1 MLSMGSVFV
10 CSVVDTLLVAKYEM
24 HVKIGVGTRCCP
36 GKGHAPVVQLLSCI
50 FLFAQSQLPQ
60 LDRRRPQGKPKPNF
74 QTEGALIAR
83 VTHRPQ
89 RAWQSR
95 SFLKMKPSATYEL
108 LVDSVG
114 PWDFTDGFVPCELL
128 LVGEDAYPVLLSAK
142 KQVLIAVSQY
152 GKGRMVVVSHEGIL
166 KDSKF
171 SQFLRNAVEW
181 LKPCPEALVGVH
193 SRLDSLSQVL
203 LRAGTKVQAEA
214 ELSPSLGVYCVDAYD
229 SSKAKDLVGFVK
241 GGGGLLIG
249 GQAWHWASQH
259 GKEKVLF
266 EFPGNQVT
274 SVAGVYFTGNAVE
287 KGIFKVAKKIPK
299 IPLVVPHQANLSL
312 DAEFLLRDVLELDLV
327 TGGIPSTLLVHG
339 VLSFPL
345 CLDSSHRCLLAAA
358 HYGRGRVVVATHE
371 SHLFSP
377 KLARFLLNAVCWLD
391 AGRKGL
397 VGVDPSLKKL
407 CSLLSLEGVKSQ
419 VSQLTGDLSVYC
431 CSSYSDR
438 EAERIHTF
446 VAEGGGLL
454 VGGQAWYWASQN
466 CGKAAVAEY
475 PGNKILNRFGLSIL
489 GQSGQA
495 AKHRPVGPG
504 EHYHFRKA
512 LLLFSTQVNK
522 CEELTEP
529 LKDWLHCLARDCA
542 AFLRIPAHDCPAYAS
557 LHRILTKVLQRSGIP
572 QVSRHC
578 PVKRNSKEAVL
589 LCMATELSLTMTD
602 SAALVQKCAAGVC
615 TLPVTVEID
624 GTNPGK
630 TAWRSTGLYL
640 PEGHTAVITCPC
652 LVVGA
657 GLKVQI
663 GCHTD
668 DLSHAKE
675 LKRAPVVIRSC
686 DVACQKQS
694 ISCLWG
700 GLIYIIV
707 PAKSVL
713 GKVPITVEGAVRAPF
728 FKLGE
733 TCESLWKA
741 CIRHY
746 PAPWAELA
754 VENLILTVP
763 SDSIRHM
770 ENPRPLLT
778 LWNEIMVAISKL
790 AAIPTK
796 FPRPERIVTDVQISY
811 GWMHA
816 GYPIMGHLD
825 SVKEMLDMKH
835 MQTTGLWGPIHEL
848 GHNQQQ
854 QAWEFPPHTTEAT
867 CNLWSVYVHEKVLG
881 IPRHQAH
888 EALKS
893 QCRKERIKEY
903 LRKGAQLKDWNVWTA
918 LETYLQLQEG
928 FGWDPFTHLFSD
940 YQKMSTIPKDNPSK
954 MNLWARKF
962 SQQRQGSEQVAT
974 WYLVSSWC

>member
-1 MLSMGSVFV
+1 MLFSPPHRSV
-10 CSVVDTLLVAKYEM
+10 LE
-24 HVKIGVGTRCCP
+24 
-36 GKGHAPVVQLLSCI
+36 
-50 FLFAQSQLPQ
+50 
-60 LDRRRPQGKPKPNF
+60 
-74 QTEGALIAR
+74 
-83 VTHRPQ
+83 
-89 RAWQSR
+89 
-95 SFLKMKPSATYEL
+95 MKPCATYEL
-108 LVDSVG
+108 LVDGVG
-114 PWDFTDGFVPCELL
+114 TWDFTGGFVPCELL

-166 KDSKF
+166 KGPKF

-193 SRLDSLSQVL
+193 PRLDSLSQVL
-203 LRAGTKVQAEA
+203 LGAGTRVQVGAEP
-214 ELSPSLGVYCVDAYD
+214 SPSMGVFCMDAYD
-229 SSKAKDLVGFVK
+229 SSQAKGVVDFVK
-241 GGGGLLIG
+241 GGGGLLVG
-249 GQAWHWASQH
+249 GQAWYWASRH

-274 SVAGVYFTGNAVE
+274 SVAGVYFTGNTVE

-312 DAEFLLRDVLELDLV
+312 DAEFLLRGVSELDLV
-327 TGGIPSTLLVHG
+327 TGGMPSTLLVHG
-339 VLSFPL
+339 ALSFPL
-345 CLDSSHRCLLAAA
+345 CLDSSQRCLLAAA
-358 HYGRGRVVVATHE
+358 RYGRGRVVVATHE
-371 SHLFSP
+371 SQLFSP
-377 KLARFLLNAVCWLD
+377 KLARFLLNAVSWLD

-407 CSLLSLEGVKSQ
+407 CSLLSQAEVKSQ
-419 VSQLTGDLSVYC
+419 LSQLAGDISVYC
-431 CSSYSDR
+431 CTSYGDK

-475 PGNKILNRFGLSIL
+475 PGNRILNRFGLSIL

-495 AKHRPVGPG
+495 AKYLPVGQG
-504 EHYHFRKA
+504 EHYHFRRA
-512 LLLFSTQVNK
+512 LLLFSTQLQGHQ
-522 CEELTEP
+522 ELTEP
-529 LKDWLHCLARDCA
+529 LKGWLHPLAQDCA
-542 AFLRIPAHDCPAYAS
+542 AFLHIPAHDCPAYAS
-557 LHRILTKVLQRSGIP
+557 LHRILTKVLKRTGIP

-578 PVKRNSKEAVL
+578 PVKSNSKEAVL

-602 SAALVQKCAAGVC
+602 SAALVQKSAAGAC
-615 TLPVTVEID
+615 GLPVTVEID

-640 PEGHTAVITCPC
+640 PEGHTAVIMCPC

-657 GLKVQI
+657 GLKVQV

-668 DLSHAKE
+668 DLSKAKE
-675 LKRAPVVIRSC
+675 LKRAPVVIRTC

-713 GKVPITVEGAVRAPF
+713 GNVPITVEGAVRAPF

-733 TCESLWKA
+733 TCERQWEA

-778 LWNEIMVAISKL
+778 LWNKIMVAISKL
-790 AAIPTK
+790 AAVPAK
-796 FPRPERIVTDVQISY
+796 FPRPERIVTDVQISC

-825 SVKEMLDMKH
+825 SVKEMLDVKH
-835 MQTTGLWGPIHEL
+835 IQTAGLWGPIHEL

-867 CNLWSVYVHEKVLG
+867 CNLWSVYVHEEVLG

-888 EALKS
+888 QALRP

-903 LRKGAQLKDWNVWTA
+903 LKKGAQLKDWNVWTA

-928 FGWDPFTHLFSD
+928 FGWDPFTQLFSD
-940 YQKMSTIPKDNPSK
+940 YQKISKIPKDNTSK
-954 MNLWARKF
+954 MNLWAQKF
-962 SQQRQGSEQVAT
+962 SQQVNKNLAPFFTAWGWPIKKELSMELSSLPSWEQDPMRS
-974 WYLVSSWC
+974 YSP

>member
-1 MLSMGSVFV
+1 MNP
-10 CSVVDTLLVAKYEM
+10 C
-24 HVKIGVGTRCCP
+24 
-36 GKGHAPVVQLLSCI
+36 
-50 FLFAQSQLPQ
+50 
-60 LDRRRPQGKPKPNF
+60 
-74 QTEGALIAR
+74 
-83 VTHRPQ
+83 
-89 RAWQSR
+89 
-95 SFLKMKPSATYEL
+95 ATYEL
-108 LVDSVG
+108 LVDGVG
-114 PWDFTDGFVPCELL
+114 LWDFTGGFVPCELF

-142 KQVLIAVSQY
+142 KQVLIAVSRY

-166 KDSKF
+166 KSPKF

-193 SRLDSLSQVL
+193 PQLDSLSQVL
-203 LRAGTKVQAEA
+203 LGAGTRVQAGA
-214 ELSPSLGVYCVDAYD
+214 EPSPSMGVFCMDAYD
-229 SSKAKDLVGFVK
+229 ISQAKGIVEFVK

-249 GQAWHWASQH
+249 GQAWYWASRH

-287 KGIFKVAKKIPK
+287 KGVFKVAKKIPK
-299 IPLVVPHQANLSL
+299 IPLVVPHQANLGL
-312 DAEFLLRDVLELDLV
+312 DAEFLLRGVSELDLV

-339 VLSFPL
+339 ALSFPL
-345 CLDSSHRCLLAAA
+345 CLDSSQRCLLAAA
-358 HYGRGRVVVATHE
+358 RYGRGRVLVATHE

-377 KLARFLLNAVCWLD
+377 KLAGFLLNAVSWLD

-397 VGVDPSLKKL
+397 VAVDPSLKKL
-407 CSLLSLEGVKSQ
+407 CGLLSQTKVKWRL
-419 VSQLTGDLSVYC
+419 SQLAGDTSVYC
-431 CSSYSDR
+431 CTSYGDR
-438 EAERIHTF
+438 DAERIHAF

-466 CGKAAVAEY
+466 CGDAAVAKY
-475 PGNKILNRFGLSIL
+475 PGNRILNRFGLTIL
-489 GQSGQA
+489 EQSCQP
-495 AKHRPVGPG
+495 AKFPPVGPG
-504 EHYHFRKA
+504 EHYHFRRA
-512 LLLFSTQVNK
+512 LLLFSTQLHQ
-522 CEELTEP
+522 ELTEP
-529 LKDWLHCLARDCA
+529 LKGWLSPLAQDCA
-542 AFLRIPAHDCPAYAS
+542 AFLRIPAQDCPAYSS
-557 LHRILTKVLQRSGIP
+557 LHRFLTKVLQRTGIP

-578 PVKRNSKEAVL
+578 PVKCNSKEAVL
-589 LCMATELSLTMTD
+589 LCMATELSFTMAD
-602 SAALVQKCAAGVC
+602 SMALVQKSAPAVCA
-615 TLPVTVEID
+615 LPVTVEID
-624 GTNPGK
+624 GTNPGE

-640 PEGHTAVITCPC
+640 PEGHSAVIRCPC

-657 GLKVQI
+657 GLRVQV

-668 DLSHAKE
+668 DLSQAKE
-675 LKRAPVVIRSC
+675 LKRAPVVTRSY
-686 DVACQKQS
+686 DVACQEQS

-700 GLIYIIV
+700 GLIYIVV

-733 TCESLWKA
+733 TCERQWKA

-770 ENPRPLLT
+770 ESPGPLLT
-778 LWNEIMVAISKL
+778 LWNKIMVAISKL
-790 AAIPTK
+790 AAMPAK
-796 FPRPERIVTDVQISY
+796 FPRPERIVTDVQISC
-811 GWMHA
+811 GWMHS

-825 SVKEMLDMKH
+825 SVKEMLDVKH
-835 MQTTGLWGPIHEL
+835 MQTAGLWGPIHEL

-867 CNLWSVYVHEKVLG
+867 CNLWSVYVHEEVLG

-888 EALKS
+888 EELRP
-893 QCRKERIKEY
+893 QCRKERIKDY
-903 LRKGAQLKDWNVWTA
+903 LKKGAQLKDWNVWTA

-940 YQKMSTIPKDNPSK
+940 YQKMSTVPNDNTSK
-954 MNLWARKF
+954 MNLWAQKF
-962 SQQRQGSEQVAT
+962 SQQVNKNLAPFFTAWGWPIKKELSVE
-974 WYLVSSWC
+974 LSSLPSWGQDPMRSYRP

>member
-1 MLSMGSVFV
+1 L
-10 CSVVDTLLVAKYEM
+10 E
-24 HVKIGVGTRCCP
+24 
-36 GKGHAPVVQLLSCI
+36 
-50 FLFAQSQLPQ
+50 
-60 LDRRRPQGKPKPNF
+60 
-74 QTEGALIAR
+74 
-83 VTHRPQ
+83 
-89 RAWQSR
+89 
-95 SFLKMKPSATYEL
+95 MKPCASYEL
-108 LVDSVG
+108 LVDGVG
-114 PWDFTDGFVPCELL
+114 PWDFTGGFVPCELL

-166 KDSKF
+166 KSPKF
-171 SQFLRNAVEW
+171 SQFLRNALEW

-193 SRLDSLSQVL
+193 PRLHCLSQVL
-203 LRAGTKVQAEA
+203 LGAGTRVQVGAES
-214 ELSPSLGVYCVDAYD
+214 SPSMGVFCMDAYD
-229 SSKAKDLVGFVK
+229 SSQAKAIVDFVK
-241 GGGGLLIG
+241 GGGGLLVG

-287 KGIFKVAKKIPK
+287 KGVFKVAKRIPK

-312 DAEFLLRDVLELDLV
+312 DAEVLLRGVSELDLV
-327 TGGIPSTLLVHG
+327 TGGTPSTLLVHG
-339 VLSFPL
+339 ALSFPL
-345 CLDSSHRCLLAAA
+345 CLDGSQRCLLAAA
-358 HYGRGRVVVATHE
+358 RYGRGRVVVATHE
-371 SHLFSP
+371 SQLFSP
-377 KLARFLLNAVCWLD
+377 KLARFLLNAVSWLG

-407 CSLLSLEGVKSQ
+407 CSLLSQAQVKSQ
-419 VSQLTGDLSVYC
+419 VSQLAGDISVYC
-431 CSSYSDR
+431 CTSYGDR
-438 EAERIHTF
+438 EAERIHAF

-454 VGGQAWYWASQN
+454 MGGQAWYWASRN
-466 CGKAAVAEY
+466 RGKAAVAEY
-475 PGNKILNRFGLSIL
+475 PGNRILNRFGLSIL
-489 GQSGQA
+489 GQQGKA
-495 AKHRPVGPG
+495 AMYPPVGPG
-504 EHYHFRKA
+504 EHYHFRRA
-512 LLLFSTQVNK
+512 LLLFSTQLQ
-522 CEELTEP
+522 EHQEPTEP
-529 LKDWLHCLARDCA
+529 LKGWLHPLKHDCA
-542 AFLRIPAHDCPAYAS
+542 AFLHIPAHECPAYAS
-557 LHRILTKVLQRSGIP
+557 LHRILTKVLKRTGIP
-572 QVSRHC
+572 QVSGHC
-578 PVKRNSKEAVL
+578 PVKSNSKEAVL

-602 SAALVQKCAAGVC
+602 SSALVQKSAAGVC
-615 TLPVTVEID
+615 DLPVTVEID

-657 GLKVQI
+657 GLKVQV

-668 DLSHAKE
+668 DLSKAKE

-694 ISCLWG
+694 VSCLWG

-707 PAKSVL
+707 PANSVL
-713 GKVPITVEGAVRAPF
+713 GSVPITVEGAVRAPF

-733 TCESLWKA
+733 TCERQWEA

-770 ENPRPLLT
+770 ENPQPLLT
-778 LWNEIMVAISKL
+778 LWNKIMAAISKL
-790 AAIPTK
+790 AAVPAK

-825 SVKEMLDMKH
+825 SVKEMLDVEH

-867 CNLWSVYVHEKVLG
+867 CNLWSVYVHEEVLG

-888 EALKS
+888 QALS
-893 QCRKERIKEY
+893 PQRRKERIKDY
-903 LRKGAQLKDWNVWTA
+903 LKKGAQLKDWSMWTA

-940 YQKMSTIPKDNPSK
+940 YQKMSTIPKDNTSK
-954 MNLWARKF
+954 MNLWAQKF
-962 SQQRQGSEQVAT
+962 SQQVNKNLAPFFTAWGWPIKKELSVELSSLPSWEQDPMRS
-974 WYLVSSWC
+974 YR

>member
-1 MLSMGSVFV
+1 MLVF
-10 CSVVDTLLVAKYEM
+10 SPPD
-24 HVKIGVGTRCCP
+24 
-36 GKGHAPVVQLLSCI
+36 
-50 FLFAQSQLPQ
+50 
-60 LDRRRPQGKPKPNF
+60 
-74 QTEGALIAR
+74 
-83 VTHRPQ
+83 
-89 RAWQSR
+89 R

-108 LVDSVG
+108 LVDGVG
-114 PWDFTDGFVPCELL
+114 PWDFTGSFVPCELL
-128 LVGEDAYPVLLSAK
+128 LLGEDAYPVLLSAK

-152 GKGRMVVVSHEGIL
+152 GKGRMVIVSHEGIL

-171 SQFLRNAVEW
+171 SQFLKNAVEW
-181 LKPCPEALVGVH
+181 LKPCPEAVVGVH
-193 SRLDSLSQVL
+193 PRLDSLSQVL
-203 LRAGTKVQAEA
+203 LGAGTKVQTGA
-214 ELSPSLGVYCVDAYD
+214 ELIPSLGVYCVHAYD
-229 SSKAKDLVGFVK
+229 SSQAEDLVGFVK
-241 GGGGLLIG
+241 EGGGLFIG

-312 DAEFLLRDVLELDLV
+312 DAEFLLRGVSELDLI
-327 TGGIPSTLLVHG
+327 TGGTPSTLLVHG

-345 CLDSSHRCLLAAA
+345 CLDNSHRCLLAAA
-358 HYGRGRVVVATHE
+358 RYGRGRIVVATHE

-377 KLARFLLNAVCWLD
+377 KLAKFLLNAVHWLD

-397 VGVDPSLKKL
+397 VGVDPSVKKL
-407 CSLLSLEGVKSQ
+407 FSLLSQEGVTSQ

-431 CSSYSDR
+431 CSSYSSKD
-438 EAERIHTF
+438 AERIHAF

-454 VGGQAWYWASQN
+454 MGGQAWHWASKN
-466 CGKAAVAEY
+466 YGKAAVAEY

-489 GQSGQA
+489 GQSVRA
-495 AKHRPVGPG
+495 AKYRPVGAG
-504 EHYHFRKA
+504 EHYHFRRA
-512 LLLFSTQVNK
+512 LLLFSTQVHS
-522 CEELTEP
+522 CEELTAP
-529 LKDWLHCLARDCA
+529 LKDWLHPLAQDCT
-542 AFLRIPAHDCPAYAS
+542 AFLHIPAHDCPAYAS
-557 LHRILTKVLQRSGIP
+557 LHRILTKVLQRRGIP

-578 PVKRNSKEAVL
+578 PVKSNSKEAFL
-589 LCMATELSLTMTD
+589 LCMATELSLTTTD
-602 SAALVQKCAAGVC
+602 SAALVQKPVAEICG
-615 TLPVTVEID
+615 LPITVEID
-624 GTNPGK
+624 GTNPGM

-652 LVVGA
+652 PVVGA
-657 GLKVQI
+657 GLKVQV
-663 GCHTD
+663 GCHSD
-668 DLSHAKE
+668 DLSYAKE
-675 LKRAPVVIRSC
+675 LKRAPVVIRTC

-694 ISCLWG
+694 VSCLWG

-713 GKVPITVEGAVRAPF
+713 GNVPITVEGAVRAPF

-733 TCESLWKA
+733 TCESQWKA

-754 VENLILTVP
+754 IENLILTVP

-770 ENPRPLLT
+770 ENPQPLLT

-796 FPRPERIVTDVQISY
+796 FPRPERIVTDVQISC

-825 SVKEMLDMKH
+825 SVKEMLDVEHMK
-835 MQTTGLWGPIHEL
+835 TTGLWGPIHEL
-848 GHNQQQ
+848 GHNQQK

-867 CNLWSVYVHEKVLG
+867 CNLWSVYVHEEVLG

-888 EALKS
+888 QALKS
-893 QCRKERIKEY
+893 QCRKERIKQY

-940 YQKMSTIPKDNPSK
+940 YQKMSTIPKDNASK

-962 SQQRQGSEQVAT
+962 SQQVNKNLAPFFTT
-974 WYLVSSWC
+974 WGWPIKKELSVELSSLPSWEEDPMRSYKP

>member
-1 MLSMGSVFV
+1 L
-10 CSVVDTLLVAKYEM
+10 E
-24 HVKIGVGTRCCP
+24 
-36 GKGHAPVVQLLSCI
+36 
-50 FLFAQSQLPQ
+50 
-60 LDRRRPQGKPKPNF
+60 
-74 QTEGALIAR
+74 
-83 VTHRPQ
+83 
-89 RAWQSR
+89 
-95 SFLKMKPSATYEL
+95 MKPCATYEL
-108 LVDSVG
+108 LVDGVG
-114 PWDFTDGFVPCELL
+114 PWDFSGGFVPCELL

-166 KDSKF
+166 KGPKF

-181 LKPCPEALVGVH
+181 LKPCSEALVGVH
-193 SRLDSLSQVL
+193 PRLDSLSQVL
-203 LRAGTKVQAEA
+203 LGAGTRVQAGA
-214 ELSPSLGVYCVDAYD
+214 EPSPSMGVFCVDTYD
-229 SSKAKDLVGFVK
+229 TSQAKGIVEFVK

-249 GQAWHWASQH
+249 GQAWYWARRH

-274 SVAGVYFTGNAVE
+274 SVAGVFFTGNTVE
-287 KGIFKVAKKIPK
+287 KGVFKVAKKIPK

-312 DAEFLLRDVLELDLV
+312 DAEVLLRGVSELDLV
-327 TGGIPSTLLVHG
+327 TGGTPSTLLVHG
-339 VLSFPL
+339 ALSFPL
-345 CLDSSHRCLLAAA
+345 CLDSSQRCLLAAA
-358 HYGRGRVVVATHE
+358 RYGRGRVVVATHE
-371 SHLFSP
+371 SQLFSP
-377 KLARFLLNAVCWLD
+377 KLATFLLNAVSWLD

-407 CSLLSLEGVKSQ
+407 CSLLAQAEVKSQ
-419 VSQLTGDLSVYC
+419 VSQLAGDIGVYC

-438 EAERIHTF
+438 DAERIHAF

-466 CGKAAVAEY
+466 CGKAAVANY
-475 PGNKILNRFGLSIL
+475 PGNRILNRFGLSIL
-489 GQSGQA
+489 GQSGRA
-495 AKHRPVGPG
+495 AKYPPVGPG
-504 EHYHFRKA
+504 EHYHFRRA
-512 LLLFSTQVNK
+512 LLLFSTQLQ
-522 CEELTEP
+522 EHQELTEP
-529 LKDWLHCLARDCA
+529 LKGWLHRLAQDCA
-542 AFLRIPAHDCPAYAS
+542 AFLHIPAHDCPAYAS
-557 LHRILTKVLQRSGIP
+557 LHRILTKVLKRTGIP

-578 PVKRNSKEAVL
+578 PVKSNSKEAVL

-602 SAALVQKCAAGVC
+602 SAALVQQSAAGVC
-615 TLPVTVEID
+615 ALPVTVEID

-640 PEGHTAVITCPC
+640 PEGHTAVIACPC

-657 GLKVQI
+657 GLKVQV

-668 DLSHAKE
+668 DLSQAKE

-700 GLIYIIV
+700 GLIYIVV

-713 GKVPITVEGAVRAPF
+713 GNVPITVEGAVRAPF

-733 TCESLWKA
+733 TCERQWEA

-770 ENPRPLLT
+770 DNPRPLLT

-790 AAIPTK
+790 AAIPAK
-796 FPRPERIVTDVQISY
+796 FPRPERIVTDVQISC

-825 SVKEMLDMKH
+825 SVKEMLDVKH

-867 CNLWSVYVHEKVLG
+867 CNLWSVYVHEEVLG

-888 EALKS
+888 QALRP
-893 QCRKERIKEY
+893 QCRKERIKDY
-903 LRKGAQLKDWNVWTA
+903 LKKGAQLKDWNMWTA

-940 YQKMSTIPKDNPSK
+940 YQKMSTIPKDNTSK
-954 MNLWARKF
+954 MNLWAQKF
-962 SQQRQGSEQVAT
+962 SQQVNKNLAPFFTAWGWPIKKELSVALSSLPSWEQDPMRS
-974 WYLVSSWC
+974 YR

>member
-1 MLSMGSVFV
+1 MNP
-10 CSVVDTLLVAKYEM
+10 C
-24 HVKIGVGTRCCP
+24 
-36 GKGHAPVVQLLSCI
+36 
-50 FLFAQSQLPQ
+50 
-60 LDRRRPQGKPKPNF
+60 
-74 QTEGALIAR
+74 
-83 VTHRPQ
+83 
-89 RAWQSR
+89 
-95 SFLKMKPSATYEL
+95 ATYEL
-108 LVDSVG
+108 LVDGVG
-114 PWDFTDGFVPCELL
+114 LWDFTGGFVPCELF

-142 KQVLIAVSQY
+142 KQVLIAVSRY

-166 KDSKF
+166 KSPKF

-193 SRLDSLSQVL
+193 PQLDSLSQVL
-203 LRAGTKVQAEA
+203 LGAGTRVQAGA
-214 ELSPSLGVYCVDAYD
+214 EPSPSMGVFCMDAYD
-229 SSKAKDLVGFVK
+229 ISQAKGIVEFVK

-249 GQAWHWASQH
+249 GQAWYWASRH

-287 KGIFKVAKKIPK
+287 KGVFKVAKKIPK
-299 IPLVVPHQANLSL
+299 IPLVVPHQANLGL
-312 DAEFLLRDVLELDLV
+312 DAEFLLRGVSELDLV

-339 VLSFPL
+339 ALSFPL
-345 CLDSSHRCLLAAA
+345 CLDSSQRCLLAAA
-358 HYGRGRVVVATHE
+358 RYGRGRVLVATHE

-377 KLARFLLNAVCWLD
+377 KLAGFLLNAVSWLD

-397 VGVDPSLKKL
+397 VAVDPSLKKL
-407 CSLLSLEGVKSQ
+407 CGLLSQTKVKWRL
-419 VSQLTGDLSVYC
+419 SQLAGDTSVYC
-431 CSSYSDR
+431 CTSYGDR
-438 EAERIHTF
+438 DAERIHAF

-466 CGKAAVAEY
+466 CGDAAVAKY
-475 PGNKILNRFGLSIL
+475 PGNRILNRFGLTIL
-489 GQSGQA
+489 EQSCQP
-495 AKHRPVGPG
+495 AKFPPVGPG
-504 EHYHFRKA
+504 EHYHFRRA
-512 LLLFSTQVNK
+512 LLLFSTQLHQ
-522 CEELTEP
+522 ELTEP
-529 LKDWLHCLARDCA
+529 LKGWLSPLAQDCA
-542 AFLRIPAHDCPAYAS
+542 AFLRIPAQDCPAYSS
-557 LHRILTKVLQRSGIP
+557 LHRFLTKVLQRTGIP

-578 PVKRNSKEAVL
+578 PVKCNSKEAVL
-589 LCMATELSLTMTD
+589 LCMATELSFTMAD
-602 SAALVQKCAAGVC
+602 SMALVQKSAPAVCA
-615 TLPVTVEID
+615 LPVTVEID
-624 GTNPGK
+624 GTNPGE

-640 PEGHTAVITCPC
+640 PEGHSAVIRCPC

-657 GLKVQI
+657 GLRVQV

-668 DLSHAKE
+668 DLSQAKE
-675 LKRAPVVIRSC
+675 LKRAPVVTRSY
-686 DVACQKQS
+686 DVACQEQS

-700 GLIYIIV
+700 GLIYIVV

-733 TCESLWKA
+733 TCERQWKA

-770 ENPRPLLT
+770 ESPGSLLT
-778 LWNEIMVAISKL
+778 LWNKIMVAISKL
-790 AAIPTK
+790 AAMPAK
-796 FPRPERIVTDVQISY
+796 FPRPERIVTDVQISC
-811 GWMHA
+811 GWMHS

-825 SVKEMLDMKH
+825 SVKEMLDVKH
-835 MQTTGLWGPIHEL
+835 MQTAGLWGPIHEL

-867 CNLWSVYVHEKVLG
+867 CNLWSVYVHEEVLG

-888 EALKS
+888 EELRP
-893 QCRKERIKEY
+893 QCRKERIKDY
-903 LRKGAQLKDWNVWTA
+903 LKKGAQLKDWNVWTA

-940 YQKMSTIPKDNPSK
+940 YQKMSTVPNDNTSK
-954 MNLWARKF
+954 MNLWAQKF
-962 SQQRQGSEQVAT
+962 SQQVNKNLAPFFTAWGWPIKKELSVE
-974 WYLVSSWC
+974 LSSLPSWGQDPMRSYRP

>member
-1 MLSMGSVFV
+1 L
-10 CSVVDTLLVAKYEM
+10 E
-24 HVKIGVGTRCCP
+24 
-36 GKGHAPVVQLLSCI
+36 
-50 FLFAQSQLPQ
+50 
-60 LDRRRPQGKPKPNF
+60 
-74 QTEGALIAR
+74 
-83 VTHRPQ
+83 
-89 RAWQSR
+89 
-95 SFLKMKPSATYEL
+95 MKPCATYEL
-108 LVDSVG
+108 LVDGVG
-114 PWDFTDGFVPCELL
+114 PWDFTGGFVPCELL

-166 KDSKF
+166 KGPKF
-171 SQFLRNAVEW
+171 SQFLRNAIEW
-181 LKPCPEALVGVH
+181 LKPCQEALVGVH
-193 SRLDSLSQVL
+193 PRLDSLSQVL
-203 LRAGTKVQAEA
+203 LGAGTQVQAGA
-214 ELSPSLGVYCVDAYD
+214 EPSPSMGVFCMDAYD
-229 SSKAKDLVGFVK
+229 SSQAKGVVDFVK

-249 GQAWHWASQH
+249 GQAWYWASQH

-274 SVAGVYFTGNAVE
+274 SVAGVYFTGNAVG
-287 KGIFKVAKKIPK
+287 KGVFKVAKRIPK
-299 IPLVVPHQANLSL
+299 IPLVVPHHANLSL
-312 DAEFLLRDVLELDLV
+312 DAEFLLRGVSELDLV
-327 TGGIPSTLLVHG
+327 TGGTPSTLLVHG
-339 VLSFPL
+339 ALSFPL
-345 CLDSSHRCLLAAA
+345 CLNSSQCCLLAAA
-358 HYGRGRVVVATHE
+358 RYGRGRVVVASHE
-371 SHLFSP
+371 SQLFSP
-377 KLARFLLNAVCWLD
+377 KLARFLLNAVSWLD

-407 CSLLSLEGVKSQ
+407 CSLLSQAEVKSQ
-419 VSQLTGDLSVYC
+419 LSQLAGDISVYC
-431 CSSYSDR
+431 CTSYSDR
-438 EAERIHTF
+438 EAERIHAF

-466 CGKAAVAEY
+466 CGKAAVAKY
-475 PGNKILNRFGLSIL
+475 PGNRILNHFGLSIL
-489 GQSGQA
+489 EQSGKA
-495 AKHRPVGPG
+495 AKYLPVGPG
-504 EHYHFRKA
+504 EHYHFRRA
-512 LLLFSTQVNK
+512 LLLFSTQLQ
-522 CEELTEP
+522 EHQELTEP
-529 LKDWLHCLARDCA
+529 LKGWLHRLAQDCA
-542 AFLRIPAHDCPAYAS
+542 AFLHIPAQDCPAYAS
-557 LHRILTKVLQRSGIP
+557 LHRILTKVLKRTGIP
-572 QVSRHC
+572 QVNQHC
-578 PVKRNSKEAVL
+578 PVKSNSKEAVL

-602 SAALVQKCAAGVC
+602 SMALMQKSAAGGC
-615 TLPVTVEID
+615 ALPVTVEID
-624 GTNPGK
+624 GTNPGE

-657 GLKVQI
+657 GLKVQV

-668 DLSHAKE
+668 DLSKAKE
-675 LKRAPVVIRSC
+675 LKRAPVVIRTC

-707 PAKSVL
+707 PANSVL
-713 GKVPITVEGAVRAPF
+713 GNVPITVEGAVRAPF

-733 TCESLWKA
+733 TCERQWEA

-770 ENPRPLLT
+770 ETPRPLLT

-790 AAIPTK
+790 AAVPAK
-796 FPRPERIVTDVQISY
+796 FPRPERIVTDVQISC
-811 GWMHA
+811 GWMHS

-825 SVKEMLDMKH
+825 SVKEMLDVKH

-867 CNLWSVYVHEKVLG
+867 CNLWSVYVHEEVLG

-888 EALKS
+888 QALRP
-893 QCRKERIKEY
+893 QCREERIKDY
-903 LRKGAQLKDWNVWTA
+903 LKKGAQLKDWNVWTA

-940 YQKMSTIPKDNPSK
+940 YQKMSTIPKGNTSK
-954 MNLWARKF
+954 MNLWAQKF
-962 SQQRQGSEQVAT
+962 SQQVNKNLAPFFTAWGWPIKKELSVELSSLPSWEQDPMRT
-974 WYLVSSWC
+974 Y

>member
-1 MLSMGSVFV
+1 L
-10 CSVVDTLLVAKYEM
+10 E
-24 HVKIGVGTRCCP
+24 
-36 GKGHAPVVQLLSCI
+36 
-50 FLFAQSQLPQ
+50 
-60 LDRRRPQGKPKPNF
+60 
-74 QTEGALIAR
+74 
-83 VTHRPQ
+83 
-89 RAWQSR
+89 
-95 SFLKMKPSATYEL
+95 MKPSATYEL
-108 LVDSVG
+108 LVDGVG
-114 PWDFTDGFVPCELL
+114 PWDFSGGFVPCELL
-128 LVGEDAYPVLLSAK
+128 LVGEDAYPVLVSAK

-193 SRLDSLSQVL
+193 PRLESLSQVL
-203 LRAGTKVQAEA
+203 VGAGTRVQAGA
-214 ELSPSLGVYCVDAYD
+214 ELSPSLGVFCMEAYD
-229 SSKAKDLVGFVK
+229 SSQAEGIVGFVK
-241 GGGGLLIG
+241 GGGGLLVG

-274 SVAGVYFTGNAVE
+274 GVAGVYFTGNAVE

-312 DAEFLLRDVLELDLV
+312 DAEFLLRGVLELDLM
-327 TGGIPSTLLVHG
+327 TGGTPSTLLVHG
-339 VLSFPL
+339 ALSFPL
-345 CLDSSHRCLLAAA
+345 CLDSSHRCLLAATR
-358 HYGRGRVVVATHE
+358 YGRGRVVVATHE
-371 SHLFSP
+371 SQLFSP
-377 KLARFLLNAVCWLD
+377 KLARFLLNAVSWLD
-391 AGRKGL
+391 AGRRGM
-397 VGVDPSLKKL
+397 VGVEPRLKKL
-407 CSLLSLEGVKSQ
+407 CSLLSQAEVKSQ
-419 VSQLTGDLSVYC
+419 VSQLAGDFSVYC
-431 CSSYSDR
+431 CTSYSDR
-438 EAERIHTF
+438 EAEKIHAF

-466 CGKAAVAEY
+466 RGKATVAKY
-475 PGNKILNRFGLSIL
+475 PGNKMLNRFGLSIL

-495 AKHRPVGPG
+495 AKYPPVGPG
-504 EHYHFRKA
+504 EHYHFRRA
-512 LLLFSTQVNK
+512 LLLFSTQVQER
-522 CEELTEP
+522 EELSEP
-529 LKDWLHCLARDCA
+529 LKGWLHRLAQDCT
-542 AFLRIPAHDCPAYAS
+542 AFLHIPAHDCPAYAS

-578 PVKRNSKEAVL
+578 PVKSNSKDAVL

-602 SAALVQKCAAGVC
+602 SAALVQKPAAGVC
-615 TLPVTVEID
+615 ALPVTVEID

-640 PEGHTAVITCPC
+640 PEGHTAVITCPG

-657 GLKVQI
+657 GLKVQV

-675 LKRAPVVIRSC
+675 LKRAPVVIRTC
-686 DVACQKQS
+686 DVACQKQP

-700 GLIYIIV
+700 GLIYIVV
-707 PAKSVL
+707 PAGSVL
-713 GKVPITVEGAVRAPF
+713 GNVPITVEGAVRAPF

-733 TCESLWKA
+733 TCESQWKA

-754 VENLILTVP
+754 IENLILTVP

-770 ENPRPLLT
+770 ESPRPLLT

-796 FPRPERIVTDVQISY
+796 FPRPERIVTDVQISC

-825 SVKEMLDMKH
+825 SVKEMLDVKH

-867 CNLWSVYVHEKVLG
+867 CNLWSVYVHEEVLG
-881 IPRHQAH
+881 IPRNEAHQA
-888 EALKS
+888 LRS

-903 LRKGAQLKDWNVWTA
+903 LKKGTQLKDWKVWTA

-940 YQKMSTIPKDNPSK
+940 YQKMSSIPKDNTSK
-954 MNLWARKF
+954 MNLWAQKF
-962 SQQRQGSEQVAT
+962 SQQVNKNLAPFFTAWGWPIKKELSVELSSLPT
-974 WYLVSSWC
+974 WEEDPMKSYR

>member
-1 MLSMGSVFV
+1 MLVF
-10 CSVVDTLLVAKYEM
+10 SPPD
-24 HVKIGVGTRCCP
+24 
-36 GKGHAPVVQLLSCI
+36 
-50 FLFAQSQLPQ
+50 
-60 LDRRRPQGKPKPNF
+60 
-74 QTEGALIAR
+74 
-83 VTHRPQ
+83 
-89 RAWQSR
+89 R

-108 LVDSVG
+108 LVDGVG
-114 PWDFTDGFVPCELL
+114 PWDFTGGFVPCELL
-128 LVGEDAYPVLLSAK
+128 LVGEDAFPVLLSAK

-181 LKPCPEALVGVH
+181 LKPCTEALVGVH
-193 SRLDSLSQVL
+193 SQLDSLSQVL
-203 LRAGTKVQAEA
+203 LRAGTKVQAGA

-241 GGGGLLIG
+241 AGGGLLIG

-299 IPLVVPHQANLSL
+299 IPLVVQHQTDLSL
-312 DAEFLLRDVLELDLV
+312 DAEFLLRGVLELDLM

-358 HYGRGRVVVATHE
+358 HYGQGRVVVATHE

-397 VGVDPSLKKL
+397 VGVNPSLKKL
-407 CSLLSLEGVKSQ
+407 CSLLSPEGVKSQ
-419 VSQLTGDLSVYC
+419 VSELTGDLSVYC

-438 EAERIHTF
+438 EAERIHAF

-466 CGKAAVAEY
+466 RGKAAVAEY

-512 LLLFSTQVNK
+512 LLLFSTQVRK
-522 CEELTEP
+522 CEELTGP

-557 LHRILTKVLQRSGIP
+557 LRRILTKVLQRSGIP
-572 QVSRHC
+572 QVSRQC

-615 TLPVTVEID
+615 ALPIAVEID
-624 GTNPGK
+624 GTNPGLCYILPLGK

-640 PEGHTAVITCPC
+640 PEGHTAVISWPC

-675 LKRAPVVIRSC
+675 LKRAPVVIRTC

-707 PAKSVL
+707 PARSVL

-733 TCESLWKA
+733 TCESQWKD

-796 FPRPERIVTDVQISY
+796 FPRPERIVTDVQISC

-825 SVKEMLDMKH
+825 SVKEMLDVKH

-888 EALKS
+888 QALKS
-893 QCRKERIKEY
+893 QCRQERIKEY

-918 LETYLQLQEG
+918 LETYLQGKLTSLPGRQPSVSTQPPGLSWPQEHHP
-928 FGWDPFTHLFSD
+928 D
-940 YQKMSTIPKDNPSK
+940 STS
-954 MNLWARKF
+954 
-962 SQQRQGSEQVAT
+962 
-974 WYLVSSWC
+974 C

>member
-1 MLSMGSVFV
+1 
-10 CSVVDTLLVAKYEM
+10 
-24 HVKIGVGTRCCP
+24 
-36 GKGHAPVVQLLSCI
+36 
-50 FLFAQSQLPQ
+50 
-60 LDRRRPQGKPKPNF
+60 
-74 QTEGALIAR
+74 
-83 VTHRPQ
+83 
-89 RAWQSR
+89 
-95 SFLKMKPSATYEL
+95 LKMKPSVTYEL
-108 LVDSVG
+108 LVDGVG
-114 PWDFTDGFVPCELL
+114 PWDFTGGFVPCELL
-128 LVGEDAYPVLLSAK
+128 LVGEDAYPVLVSSK

-181 LKPCPEALVGVH
+181 LKPSPEALVGVH
-193 SRLDSLSQVL
+193 PQLDSLSQLL
-203 LRAGTKVQAEA
+203 LRAGTKVQAGA
-214 ELSPSLGVYCVDAYD
+214 ELSSSLGVYCMDAYD
-229 SSKAKDLVGFVK
+229 STQAKELVCFVK
-241 GGGGLLIG
+241 GGGGLLVG
-249 GQAWHWASQH
+249 GQAWHWASRH

-287 KGIFKVAKKIPK
+287 KGIFKVAKKISK
-299 IPLVVPHQANLSL
+299 IPLIVPHQANLGL
-312 DAEFLLRDVLELDLV
+312 DAEFLLRGVSELDLV
-327 TGGIPSTLLVHG
+327 TGGTPSSLLVHG
-339 VLSFPL
+339 ILSFPL
-345 CLDSSHRCLLAAA
+345 CLDGSHRCLLAAA
-358 HYGRGRVVVATHE
+358 RYGRGRVVVATHE
-371 SHLFSP
+371 SQLFSP
-377 KLARFLLNAVCWLD
+377 KLARFLLNAVRWLD

-397 VGVDPSLKKL
+397 VGVDARLKKL
-407 CSLLSLEGVKSQ
+407 CSLLPQEEVKSQ
-419 VSQLTGDLSVYC
+419 VSPLTDGISVYC
-431 CSSYSDR
+431 CPSYSDR
-438 EAERIHTF
+438 EAERVHAF

-466 CGKAAVAEY
+466 RGKAAVAQY

-489 GQSGQA
+489 GQSVKA
-495 AKHRPVGPG
+495 AKHPAVGPG
-504 EHYHFRKA
+504 EHYHFRRA
-512 LLLFSTQVNK
+512 LALFSGHVDK
-522 CEELTEP
+522 HEEPKAP
-529 LKDWLHCLARDCA
+529 LKDWLQRLAQDCA
-542 AFLRIPAHDCPAYAS
+542 AFLHIPAHDCPAYAS

-572 QVSRHC
+572 HVSRHC
-578 PVKRNSKEAVL
+578 PVKSDSKEAVL

-602 SAALVQKCAAGVC
+602 SAALVQKSAAGVC
-615 TLPVTVEID
+615 AQPVTVEID

-640 PEGHTAVITCPC
+640 PEGHTAVITFPC

-668 DLSHAKE
+668 NLSHATE
-675 LKRAPVVIRSC
+675 LKRAPVVIRTC
-686 DVACQKQS
+686 DISCQKES
-694 ISCLWG
+694 VSCLWG
-700 GLIYIIV
+700 GLVYIVV

-733 TCESLWKA
+733 TCESQWKA

-770 ENPRPLLT
+770 ESPQPLLT

-790 AAIPTK
+790 AAIPMK
-796 FPRPERIVTDVQISY
+796 FPRPERIVTDVQISC

-835 MQTTGLWGPIHEL
+835 MRTAGLWGPIHEL

-888 EALKS
+888 QALRS
-893 QCRKERIKEY
+893 QCREERIRAY
-903 LRKGAQLKDWNVWTA
+903 LKKGAQLKDWAVWTA

-928 FGWDPFTHLFSD
+928 FGWDPFTQLFSD
-940 YQKMSTIPKDNPSK
+940 YQKMSTIPKDNSSK
-954 MNLWARKF
+954 MNLWAQKF
-962 SQQRQGSEQVAT
+962 SQKVNKNLAPFFTAWGWPIKKELSMELSSLPSWEQDPMT
-974 WYLVSSWC
+974 SYR

>member
-1 MLSMGSVFV
+1 L
-10 CSVVDTLLVAKYEM
+10 EM
-24 HVKIGVGTRCCP
+24 NPC
-36 GKGHAPVVQLLSCI
+36 
-50 FLFAQSQLPQ
+50 
-60 LDRRRPQGKPKPNF
+60 
-74 QTEGALIAR
+74 
-83 VTHRPQ
+83 
-89 RAWQSR
+89 
-95 SFLKMKPSATYEL
+95 ATYEL
-108 LVDSVG
+108 LVDGVG
-114 PWDFTDGFVPCELL
+114 PWDFTGGFVPCELL

-142 KQVLIAVSQY
+142 KQVLIAVSHY

-166 KDSKF
+166 KDPKF

-181 LKPCPEALVGVH
+181 LKPCPEALVGV
-193 SRLDSLSQVL
+193 RPQLDSLSQL
-203 LRAGTKVQAEA
+203 LLGAGTRVQAGA
-214 ELSPSLGVYCVDAYD
+214 EPSPSMGVFCMDAYD
-229 SSKAKDLVGFVK
+229 TSQAKSIVDFVK
-241 GGGGLLIG
+241 GGGGLLVG
-249 GQAWHWASQH
+249 GQAWYWASRH

-287 KGIFKVAKKIPK
+287 KGVFKVAKKIPK

-312 DAEFLLRDVLELDLV
+312 DAESLLRGVSELDLT

-339 VLSFPL
+339 ALSFPL
-345 CLDSSHRCLLAAA
+345 CLDSSHGCLLAAA
-358 HYGRGRVVVATHE
+358 RYGRGRVVVATHE
-371 SHLFSP
+371 SQLFSP
-377 KLARFLLNAVCWLD
+377 KLATFLLNAVSWLD

-397 VGVDPSLKKL
+397 VGVDPRLKKL
-407 CSLLSLEGVKSQ
+407 CGLLSQAEVKSQ
-419 VSQLTGDLSVYC
+419 VSQLAGDISVYC

-438 EAERIHTF
+438 DAERIHAF

-454 VGGQAWYWASQN
+454 MGGQAWYWASQN
-466 CGKAAVAEY
+466 CGEAAVAKY
-475 PGNKILNRFGLSIL
+475 PGNRILNRFGLSIL
-489 GQSGQA
+489 GQSGRA
-495 AKHRPVGPG
+495 AKYPAVGPG
-504 EHYHFRKA
+504 EHYHFRRA
-512 LLLFSTQVNK
+512 LLLFSTRLQ
-522 CEELTEP
+522 ERQELTEP
-529 LKDWLHCLARDCA
+529 LKGWLHRLAQDCA

-557 LHRILTKVLQRSGIP
+557 LHRILTKVLKRTGIP

-578 PVKRNSKEAVL
+578 PVKSNSKEAAL
-589 LCMATELSLTMTD
+589 LCMATELSFTMTD
-602 SAALVQKCAAGVC
+602 SAALVQKSAAGVC
-615 TLPVTVEID
+615 ALPVTVEID

-657 GLKVQI
+657 GLKVQV

-668 DLSHAKE
+668 DLSQAKE
-675 LKRAPVVIRSC
+675 LKRAPVVIRTC

-700 GLIYIIV
+700 GLIYIVV

-713 GKVPITVEGAVRAPF
+713 GNVPITVEGAVRAPF

-733 TCESLWKA
+733 TCERQWEA

-790 AAIPTK
+790 AAIPAK
-796 FPRPERIVTDVQISY
+796 FPRPERIVTDVQISC

-825 SVKEMLDMKH
+825 SVKEMLDVKH

-867 CNLWSVYVHEKVLG
+867 CNLWSVYVHEEVLG

-888 EALKS
+888 QALRP
-893 QCRKERIKEY
+893 QCRKERIKNY
-903 LRKGAQLKDWNVWTA
+903 LKKGAQLKDWNVWTA

-940 YQKMSTIPKDNPSK
+940 YQKMATIPKDNTSK
-954 MNLWARKF
+954 MNLWSRKF
-962 SQQRQGSEQVAT
+962 SQQVNKNLAPFFTAWGWPIKKELSVE
-974 WYLVSSWC
+974 LSSLPSWDQDPMRSYR

>member
-1 MLSMGSVFV
+1 
-10 CSVVDTLLVAKYEM
+10 
-24 HVKIGVGTRCCP
+24 
-36 GKGHAPVVQLLSCI
+36 
-50 FLFAQSQLPQ
+50 
-60 LDRRRPQGKPKPNF
+60 
-74 QTEGALIAR
+74 
-83 VTHRPQ
+83 
-89 RAWQSR
+89 
-95 SFLKMKPSATYEL
+95 MKPSAVYEL

-114 PWDFTDGFVPCELL
+114 PWDFTGGFVPCELL

-203 LRAGTKVQAEA
+203 LKAGTKVQAGA

-312 DAEFLLRDVLELDLV
+312 DAEFLLRDVLELDLM

-345 CLDSSHRCLLAAA
+345 CLDSSHCCLLAAA

-397 VGVDPSLKKL
+397 VGVDPSLKKM
-407 CSLLSLEGVKSQ
+407 CGLLSLEGVKSQ

-438 EAERIHTF
+438 EAERIHAF

-529 LKDWLHCLARDCA
+529 LKDWLQCLARDCA

-602 SAALVQKCAAGVC
+602 SAALVQKCATGVC
-615 TLPVTVEID
+615 ALPVTVEID

-668 DLSHAKE
+668 DLSNAKE
-675 LKRAPVVIRSC
+675 MKRAPVVIRTC

-728 FKLGE
+728 FKLGMF
-733 TCESLWKA
+733 
-741 CIRHY
+741 
-746 PAPWAELA
+746 
-754 VENLILTVP
+754 V
-763 SDSIRHM
+763 
-770 ENPRPLLT
+770 
-778 LWNEIMVAISKL
+778 
-790 AAIPTK
+790 
-796 FPRPERIVTDVQISY
+796 
-811 GWMHA
+811 
-816 GYPIMGHLD
+816 
-825 SVKEMLDMKH
+825 
-835 MQTTGLWGPIHEL
+835 
-848 GHNQQQ
+848 
-854 QAWEFPPHTTEAT
+854 
-867 CNLWSVYVHEKVLG
+867 
-881 IPRHQAH
+881 
-888 EALKS
+888 
-893 QCRKERIKEY
+893 Y
-903 LRKGAQLKDWNVWTA
+903 LRAFFLRAAHRCCCPCD
-918 LETYLQLQEG
+918 
-928 FGWDPFTHLFSD
+928 
-940 YQKMSTIPKDNPSK
+940 
-954 MNLWARKF
+954 
-962 SQQRQGSEQVAT
+962 
-974 WYLVSSWC
+974 

>member
-1 MLSMGSVFV
+1 
-10 CSVVDTLLVAKYEM
+10 
-24 HVKIGVGTRCCP
+24 
-36 GKGHAPVVQLLSCI
+36 
-50 FLFAQSQLPQ
+50 
-60 LDRRRPQGKPKPNF
+60 
-74 QTEGALIAR
+74 
-83 VTHRPQ
+83 
-89 RAWQSR
+89 
-95 SFLKMKPSATYEL
+95 LKMKPSATYEL
-108 LVDSVG
+108 LVNGVG
-114 PWDFTDGFVPCELL
+114 PWDFTGDFVPCELL
-128 LVGEDAYPVLLSAK
+128 LVGEDAYPVLVSAK

-152 GKGRMVVVSHEGIL
+152 GNGRMVVVSHEGIL

-193 SRLDSLSQVL
+193 PHLDSLSQVL
-203 LRAGTKVQAEA
+203 LRIGTKVQAGA
-214 ELSPSLGVYCVDAYD
+214 GLSRSLGVYCVDAYG
-229 SSKAKDLVGFVK
+229 SSQAKDLVGFVK

-299 IPLVVPHQANLSL
+299 IPLIVPHQANLSL
-312 DAEFLLRDVLELDLV
+312 DAEFLLRGVSELDLV
-327 TGGIPSTLLVHG
+327 TGGVPSVLLVHG

-345 CLDSSHRCLLAAA
+345 CLDSLHGCLLAAA
-358 HYGRGRVVVATHE
+358 RYGRGRVVVATHE
-371 SHLFSP
+371 SHLFTP

-397 VGVDPSLKKL
+397 VGVDPSLKKMR
-407 CSLLSLEGVKSQ
+407 SLLSQAEVKSK
-419 VSQLTGDLSVYC
+419 VSQLTGDISVYC

-438 EAERIHTF
+438 DADKIHAF

-475 PGNKILNRFGLSIL
+475 PGNKILNCFGLSIL
-489 GQSGQA
+489 GQSGPA
-495 AKHRPVGPG
+495 AKHPPVGPG

-512 LLLFSTQVNK
+512 LMLFSTQAHK
-522 CEELTEP
+522 REELMAP
-529 LKDWLHCLARDCA
+529 LKDWLHQLARDCT
-542 AFLRIPAHDCPAYAS
+542 AFLQIPAHDCPAYAS
-557 LHRILTKVLQRSGIP
+557 LHRVLTKVLQRSGIP

-578 PVKRNSKEAVL
+578 PVKSNSKEAVL

-602 SAALVQKCAAGVC
+602 STALVQKAAAGVC
-615 TLPVTVEID
+615 ALRVTVEID
-624 GTNPGK
+624 GTNPGE

-668 DLSHAKE
+668 DLSHAEE
-675 LKRAPVVIRSC
+675 LKRAPVVIRTC

-707 PAKSVL
+707 PARSVL

-733 TCESLWKA
+733 TCENQWKS

-770 ENPRPLLT
+770 ESPRPLLT
-778 LWNEIMVAISKL
+778 LWNEIMMAISKL

-811 GWMHA
+811 GWMHS

-825 SVKEMLDMKH
+825 SVKEMLDVNH

-854 QAWEFPPHTTEAT
+854 EAWEFPPHTTEAT

-888 EALKS
+888 EELRS

-903 LRKGAQLKDWNVWTA
+903 LKKGAQLKDWTVWTA

-940 YQKMSTIPKDNPSK
+940 YQKMSTIPDDNPSK
-954 MNLWARKF
+954 MNLWAQKF
-962 SQQRQGSEQVAT
+962 SQRVNKNLAPFFTAWGWPIKNELSVELSCLPSWEQDPMRS
-974 WYLVSSWC
+974 YR

>member
-1 MLSMGSVFV
+1 
-10 CSVVDTLLVAKYEM
+10 
-24 HVKIGVGTRCCP
+24 
-36 GKGHAPVVQLLSCI
+36 
-50 FLFAQSQLPQ
+50 
-60 LDRRRPQGKPKPNF
+60 
-74 QTEGALIAR
+74 
-83 VTHRPQ
+83 
-89 RAWQSR
+89 
-95 SFLKMKPSATYEL
+95 KMKPSATYEL
-108 LVDSVG
+108 LVDGVG
-114 PWDFTDGFVPCELL
+114 PWDFTGGFVPCELL

-152 GKGRMVVVSHEGIL
+152 GKGRMVIVSHEGIL
-166 KDSKF
+166 KDCKF

-193 SRLDSLSQVL
+193 PRLDSLLPVL
-203 LRAGTKVQAEA
+203 LRAGTRVQAGA
-214 ELSPSLGVYCVDAYD
+214 ELSPSLGVYCMHAYD
-229 SSKAKDLVGFVK
+229 SSQAEDVVGFVK

-287 KGIFKVAKKIPK
+287 KGVFKVAKKIPK
-299 IPLVVPHQANLSL
+299 IPLVVPHEANLSL
-312 DAEFLLRDVLELDLV
+312 DAEFLLRGVSELDLT
-327 TGGIPSTLLVHG
+327 TGGTPSALLVHG

-358 HYGRGRVVVATHE
+358 RYGRGRVLVATHE

-397 VGVDPSLKKL
+397 VGVDASLKKL
-407 CSLLSLEGVKSQ
+407 CSLLSQGGVTSQ

-431 CSSYSDR
+431 CSSYGSK

-454 VGGQAWYWASQN
+454 VGGQAWYWASKN

-489 GQSGQA
+489 GQSVPA
-495 AKHRPVGPG
+495 AKYPAVGPG
-504 EHYHFRKA
+504 EHYHFRRA
-512 LLLFSTQVNK
+512 LLLFSTQVHQ
-522 CEELTEP
+522 CGELSGP
-529 LKDWLHCLARDCA
+529 LKHWLHPLTRDCS
-542 AFLRIPAHDCPAYAS
+542 AFLHIPAHDCPAYAS

-578 PVKRNSKEAVL
+578 PVKGNSKEAVL
-589 LCMATELSLTMTD
+589 LQMANELSLTMTD
-602 SAALVQKCAAGVC
+602 SAALVQKSAAGVC
-615 TLPVTVEID
+615 ATPVTVEID
-624 GTNPGK
+624 GMNPGK

-675 LKRAPVVIRSC
+675 LKRAPVVIRTC

-707 PAKSVL
+707 PARSVL

-728 FKLGE
+728 FRLGE
-733 TCESLWKA
+733 TCESQWRA

-754 VENLILTVP
+754 IENLILTVP

-825 SVKEMLDMKH
+825 SVKEMLDVKQMK
-835 MQTTGLWGPIHEL
+835 TTGLWGPIHEL

-867 CNLWSVYVHEKVLG
+867 CNLWSVYVHEEVLG

-888 EALKS
+888 EALRS

-903 LRKGAQLKDWNVWTA
+903 LRKGAQLKDWKVWTA

-940 YQKMSTIPKDNPSK
+940 YQKMSTIPKDNACK

-962 SQQRQGSEQVAT
+962 SQQVNRNLAPFFTAWGWPIKKKLSMELSTLPTWEQDPMRS
-974 WYLVSSWC
+974 YK